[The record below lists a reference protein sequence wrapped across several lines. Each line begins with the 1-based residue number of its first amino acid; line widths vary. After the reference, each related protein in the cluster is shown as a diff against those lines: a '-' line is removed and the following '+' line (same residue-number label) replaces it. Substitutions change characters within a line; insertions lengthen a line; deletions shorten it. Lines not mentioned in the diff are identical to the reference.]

1 MGCTA
6 SKLDNEDTV
15 RRCKER
21 RRLMK
26 EAVYAR
32 HHLAAA
38 HADYCRSLRV
48 TGSALSSFAA
58 GESLSVSDQT
68 PVVILHPPP
77 ATSPT
82 PPSNPIPPRVPPS
95 PSPSLH
101 PPPPPPP
108 FSPSIASSKPPHIL
122 SSSNIHSKSNRHR
135 RVKPQKL
142 PHILSESSPSVSP
155 KSNYDYPTA
164 FQNHSTYSTT
174 PSQASSVWNW
184 ENFYPPSPPDSE
196 FFARKANHNHNQQQ
210 QHPHLDT
217 DDGSSSDAD
226 DDVATERLSEYD
238 FFNEKQYTQ
247 HKKQQQQQQN
257 YSETEQE
264 EVQCSEW
271 GDHDR
276 LSNSTTSSDEDN
288 DTESRSEIGTRSN
301 FGPVKHPS
309 QQQPHPQQSD
319 NSFGKLD
326 NKSEAGSSTTSYRTG
341 EVSNMKMVVRHKDLN
356 EIVGA
361 IKENFD
367 KAAAAGAQVS
377 EMLEIGRAQ
386 LDRSFRQL
394 KKTVYHSSSV
404 LSNLSSSWTSKPPL
418 AVKYRLD
425 TGSLI
430 EPGGPRSLCSTV
442 ERLLAWEKKLYD
454 EVKIDVFGVKK
465 GVGLSR
471 KCACEAREGVKI
483 EHEKKLSTL
492 QSQEY
497 KGDEAKLDKTK
508 AAITRLQSL
517 IIVTSQAVSTTSTAI
532 IGLRDSDL
540 VPQLVE
546 LCHGSKSLNYGYNQ
560 EPFLSKAASAFSK
573 EAFSTCEAS
582 YGIALLCLLL
592 HPVCVHMCIAVLDC
606 PLLNYLS
613 KSGRGPNPRPPSDFV
628 SSDWWGL
635 LRLKYG
641 WKVWWKGLK
650 FMYMWRSMH
659 QYHEVQ
665 NHIVQQVRGLV
676 NQSAKG
682 DSTSELHK
690 QATRDLESAVSAWHS
705 SFCHLIKFQRD
716 FIQSIHGWFKLT
728 LIPVSNDNMNANMEP
743 SDVYAF
749 CDEWKLALDRVPDTV
764 ASEAIKSFINVVH
777 VISTKQTEELKIKK
791 RTDTAS
797 KELEKK
803 ASSLRSLERKFYH
816 SYSMVGI
823 GLPDTGG
830 SDNGQ
835 FLDAR
840 DPLAEKKSELVACQ
854 RRVEDEML
862 RHAKAVE
869 VTRAMTLNNLQTGLP
884 GVFQAL
890 TSFSSLFMEALQMVC
905 DRSYAIK

>member
-48 TGSALSSFAA
+48 TGSALSNFAA

-68 PVVILHPPP
+68 PVVILHPPT

-226 DDVATERLSEYD
+226 EDVATERFSEYD

-247 HKKQQQQQQN
+247 HKKQQQQN

-271 GDHDR
+271 GDHDH

-309 QQQPHPQQSD
+309 QQQPHPQQYD
-319 NSFGKLD
+319 NAFGKLD

-356 EIVGA
+356 EIVVA

-367 KAAAAGAQVS
+367 KAAAAGDQVS

-394 KKTVYHSSSV
+394 KS
-404 LSNLSSSWTSKPPL
+404 
-418 AVKYRLD
+418 
-425 TGSLI
+425 
-430 EPGGPRSLCSTV
+430 
-442 ERLLAWEKKLYD
+442 
-454 EVKIDVFGVKK
+454 
-465 GVGLSR
+465 
-471 KCACEAREGVKI
+471 
-483 EHEKKLSTL
+483 
-492 QSQEY
+492 
-497 KGDEAKLDKTK
+497 
-508 AAITRLQSL
+508 
-517 IIVTSQAVSTTSTAI
+517 
-532 IGLRDSDL
+532 
-540 VPQLVE
+540 
-546 LCHGSKSLNYGYNQ
+546 
-560 EPFLSKAASAFSK
+560 
-573 EAFSTCEAS
+573 
-582 YGIALLCLLL
+582 
-592 HPVCVHMCIAVLDC
+592 
-606 PLLNYLS
+606 
-613 KSGRGPNPRPPSDFV
+613 
-628 SSDWWGL
+628 
-635 LRLKYG
+635 
-641 WKVWWKGLK
+641 
-650 FMYMWRSMH
+650 
-659 QYHEVQ
+659 
-665 NHIVQQVRGLV
+665 
-676 NQSAKG
+676 
-682 DSTSELHK
+682 
-690 QATRDLESAVSAWHS
+690 
-705 SFCHLIKFQRD
+705 KFQI
-716 FIQSIHGWFKLT
+716 F
-728 LIPVSNDNMNANMEP
+728 
-743 SDVYAF
+743 
-749 CDEWKLALDRVPDTV
+749 
-764 ASEAIKSFINVVH
+764 
-777 VISTKQTEELKIKK
+777 LKG
-791 RTDTAS
+791 
-797 KELEKK
+797 
-803 ASSLRSLERKFYH
+803 F
-816 SYSMVGI
+816 
-823 GLPDTGG
+823 
-830 SDNGQ
+830 
-835 FLDAR
+835 
-840 DPLAEKKSELVACQ
+840 
-854 RRVEDEML
+854 
-862 RHAKAVE
+862 
-869 VTRAMTLNNLQTGLP
+869 
-884 GVFQAL
+884 
-890 TSFSSLFMEALQMVC
+890 FSSTFC
-905 DRSYAIK
+905 

>member
-48 TGSALSSFAA
+48 TGSALSNFAA

-68 PVVILHPPP
+68 PVVIIHPPP

-226 DDVATERLSEYD
+226 DDLATERLSEYD

-319 NSFGKLD
+319 HSFGKLD

-442 ERLLAWEKKLYD
+442 ERLLAWEKKLYE
-454 EVKIDVFGVKK
+454 EVKT
-465 GVGLSR
+465 
-471 KCACEAREGVKI
+471 REGVKI

-508 AAITRLQSL
+508 AAITKLQSL

-546 LCHGSKSLNYGYNQ
+546 LCHG
-560 EPFLSKAASAFSK
+560 
-573 EAFSTCEAS
+573 
-582 YGIALLCLLL
+582 
-592 HPVCVHMCIAVLDC
+592 
-606 PLLNYLS
+606 
-613 KSGRGPNPRPPSDFV
+613 
-628 SSDWWGL
+628 
-635 LRLKYG
+635 
-641 WKVWWKGLK
+641 

-890 TSFSSLFMEALQMVC
+890 TSFSSLFMEALQLVC